1 VQQRAPV
8 QVGGTA
14 GVTPTPLNTP
24 VVEWIADAGDELIIS
39 IDETAAATPT
49 VDGIVYVDAV

>member
-1 VQQRAPV
+1 
-8 QVGGTA
+8 
-14 GVTPTPLNTP
+14 